1 MNYNTTKVFL
11 LVVAGLAGLFAPQRG
26 LAAEAWRAEWDETVK
41 AAEAEGHVT
50 LYFSGYSKVL
60 DSGAFQK
67 AFPKIKVVTVGG
79 SGSVLSQRIAAE
91 RRGEKYLADVYNGGG
106 NSLYQALYLAKFLDP
121 IKPALILPEVTDT
134 SKWWENTHKY
144 TDGDSRYIF
153 VYEGNVSSGG
163 NAAYNTQQ
171 LNPAEYR
178 SYWDLLNPKLKSK
191 ITSVDPR
198 RVRGAGASWQ
208 FLYYHK
214 ELGVKFV
221 QRLFSEMEVVLA
233 GEIRQAVDWVASG
246 KVAVCVPCQGSSVV
260 RAKNQG
266 LPISDFPILHF
277 KEGINISS
285 AFGQLALMNRAPHPN
300 AAKVFINWYLSRE
313 GQIAFQKE
321 MSQPGDPKNSRRLD
335 VPKDHV
341 PAQEQRT
348 ENLKYFDSDAQDSK
362 DLRPLEKLLTQILG
376 EKS

>member
-1 MNYNTTKVFL
+1 MNYNTMKVFL

-26 LAAEAWRAEWDETVK
+26 LAAEAWRAEWDKTVK
-41 AAEAEGHVT
+41 AAEAEGQVT
-50 LYFSGYSKVL
+50 LYFSGYGKVL

-121 IKPALILPEVTDT
+121 IKPALMLPEVTDT

-144 TDGDSRYIF
+144 TDGDNRYIF

-178 SYWDLLNPKLKSK
+178 SYWDFLNPKLKGK

-221 QRLFSEMEVVLA
+221 QRLFSEMEVVMA
-233 GEIRQAVDWVASG
+233 GEIRQAIDWVASG

-266 LPISDFPILHF
+266 LPISDFPIVHF

-335 VPKDHV
+335 IPKDHV

>member
-1 MNYNTTKVFL
+1 MNHNTRKVLISL
-11 LVVAGLAGLFAPQRG
+11 LAALTILFGTQMG
-26 LAAEAWRAEWDETVK
+26 LAAEAWRAEWDKTVK
-41 AAEAEGHVT
+41 AAEAEGQVT
-50 LYFSGYSKVL
+50 LYFSGYSKVI

-79 SGSVLSQRIAAE
+79 SGTVLSQRIAAE
-91 RRGEKYLADVYNGGG
+91 RRADKYLADVYNGGG
-106 NSLYQALYLAKFLDP
+106 TSLYQAIYLSKFLDP

-134 SKWWENTHKY
+134 SKWWENIHKY
-144 TDGDSRYIF
+144 TDHEAEHIF

-163 NAAYNTQQ
+163 NAAYNPQ
-171 LNPAEYR
+171 LVNGADYR
-178 SYWDLLNPKLKSK
+178 SYWDFLNPKLKGK
-191 ITSVDPR
+191 ITSIDPR
-198 RVRGAGASWQ
+198 KVRGAGASWQ

-214 ELGVKFV
+214 DLGVKFV
-221 QRLFSEMEVVLA
+221 TRLFSEMNVVMA
-233 GEIRQAVDWVASG
+233 GEIRQAVDWVGSG
-246 KVAVCVPCQGSSVV
+246 KVAICLPCQDSSVIK
-260 RAKNQG
+260 AKNQG
-266 LPISDFPILHF
+266 VPISDFPITHF

-321 MSQPGDPKNSRRLD
+321 MSQPGDSKNSRRTD
-335 VPKDHV
+335 IPKDHI

>member
-1 MNYNTTKVFL
+1 MNHNTARVL
-11 LVVAGLAGLFAPQRG
+11 ILVITWLAILFAPQMSP
-26 LAAEAWRAEWDETVK
+26 AAEAWRAEWDKTVK
-41 AAEAEGHVT
+41 AAEAEGQVT
-50 LYFSGYSKVL
+50 LYFSGYSKVIE
-60 DSGAFQK
+60 SGAFQK
-67 AFPKIKVVTVGG
+67 AFPKIKVVTIGG
-79 SGSVLSQRIAAE
+79 SGTDLSQRIAAE

-134 SKWWENTHKY
+134 SKWWEKTHKY
-144 TDGDSRYIF
+144 TDRDSRYIF

-163 NAAYNTQQ
+163 NAAYNTQL

-178 SYWDLLNPKLKSK
+178 SYWDFLNPKLKGK

-208 FLYYHK
+208 YLYYHK

-221 QRLFSEMEVVLA
+221 QRLFSEMEVVMA

-246 KVAVCVPCQGSSVV
+246 KVAVCVPCQDSAVIK
-260 RAKNQG
+260 AKNQG
-266 LPISDFPILHF
+266 LPIADFSITHF

-321 MSQPGDPKNSRRLD
+321 MSQPGDSKNSRRLD
-335 VPKDHV
+335 IPKDHV

-348 ENLKYFDSDAQDSK
+348 DNLNYFDSDAPDSK

>member
-1 MNYNTTKVFL
+1 MKVFL

-26 LAAEAWRAEWDETVK
+26 LAAEAWRAEWDKTVK
-41 AAEAEGHVT
+41 AAEAEGQVT

-171 LNPAEYR
+171 LNPVEYR
-178 SYWDLLNPKLKSK
+178 SYWDFLNPKLKGK

-208 FLYYHK
+208 YLYYHK
-214 ELGVKFV
+214 DLGVKFV
-221 QRLFSEMEVVLA
+221 QRLFSEMEVVMA

-246 KVAVCVPCQGSSVV
+246 KVSVCVPCQGSSVV

-348 ENLKYFDSDAQDSK
+348 DNLNYFDSDAQDSK